1 MEQLPQLIM
10 RHPDI
15 SQLPP
20 LALPYGIC
28 LHTHTDN
35 MVGQWEEL
43 IAKAF
48 GMNFSFNDFIV
59 NGGGYKPEYVLY
71 LSENG
76 KAIATTTAIENE
88 KYPGEGWFRMVGVDP
103 ESRGKGAGRLICLAA
118 LHSLAARGYKTAVLS
133 TDDERL
139 PALNLYYS
147 LGFRPVYNHES
158 HKERWDKILPQLK
171 K

>member
-10 RHPDI
+10 RHPDL
-15 SQLPP
+15 SKLPP
-20 LALPYGIC
+20 LALPRGLS
-28 LHTHTDN
+28 LHSHTDDITA
-35 MVGQWEEL
+35 QWEEL
-43 IAKAF
+43 IEKAF
-48 GMNFSFNDFIV
+48 GMKFSFNDFIV
-59 NGGGYKPEYVLY
+59 KGGGYKPEYVLY

-103 ESRGKGAGRLICLAA
+103 DCRGRGAGRLICLAA

-133 TDDERL
+133 TDDERI

-147 LGFRPVYNHES
+147 LGFRPVYCHES
-158 HKERWDKILPQLK
+158 HKERWDKILPRLK
-171 K
+171 